1 MDWLESPLVSR
12 QSLNEFIRRLDSL
25 RYIYRRFQYDLMIF
39 ACLLCVSLC
48 AGCSKVES
56 YEKPLTPVRT
66 QAVEQQYVSGGAA
79 RYSANIQ
86 PNTQLDLA
94 FKAGGYVEEILSL
107 RGRIAQ
113 EGDWIAKGTTIAR
126 IRNNDY
132 AARVKQA
139 RAQLAEAQAAQA
151 QARSQLAEAEAA
163 QDNTKRE
170 LDRATRLL
178 EGDSI
183 TKPDYEAIKAK
194 FDVGQARIESIKAQ
208 ITMAQARADAARA
221 QVEEAEG
228 ALSDCELKSPMAGLL
243 LKRNIEIG
251 SFVTPG
257 APAFT
262 LADTSSVKAVFG
274 VPDVTAPGLKIGS
287 FLTVTTEAAP
297 GVEFRGQLNR
307 VSPSA
312 DPKTRIFDVEVAVSN
327 PRRRLKPGM
336 VVSLEVAGERQPT
349 PVTVAPLAALL
360 QIKEKDS
367 GYAVYVVT
375 EESGKQIAKLRHVQ
389 TGRTLGNSIVVTNG
403 VNAGEQVIVSGAT
416 LVSDG
421 EQVRVIP

>member
-1 MDWLESPLVSR
+1 MKINGWLIV
-12 QSLNEFIRRLDSL
+12 
-25 RYIYRRFQYDLMIF
+25 
-39 ACLLCVSLC
+39 ACAVCAISN
-48 AGCSKVES
+48 AGCRKVES

-66 QAVEQQYVSGGAA
+66 QAVEQQYATGGAA

-86 PNTQLDLA
+86 PSTQLDLA
-94 FKAGGYVEEILSL
+94 FKAGGYVEEILAL
-107 RGRIAQ
+107 RGRTAQ
-113 EGDWIAKGTTIAR
+113 EGDWIAKGTTLAR
-126 IRNNDY
+126 VSNNDF

-151 QARSQLAEAEAA
+151 QAKSQLAETQAA
-163 QDNTKRE
+163 QDNRKRE
-170 LDRATRLL
+170 LERATRLL

-183 TKPDYEAIKAK
+183 TRPDYEAIKTK
-194 FDVGQARIESIKAQ
+194 FDTGQARLETIKAQ

-221 QVEEAEG
+221 QVEEAES
-228 ALSDCELKSPMAGLL
+228 ALSDCELKAPMDGLL
-243 LKRNIEIG
+243 LKRGIEIG
-251 SFVTPG
+251 SFITPG

-274 VPDVTAPGLKIGS
+274 VPDVAAPGLKIGG

-297 GVEFRGQLNR
+297 GVQFRGQLSR

-312 DPKTRIFDVEVAVSN
+312 DPKTRTFDVEVAVAN

-336 VVSLEVAGERQPT
+336 VVSLEVAGDRQSA
-349 PVTVAPLAALL
+349 PVTVVPLAALL
-360 QIKEKDS
+360 QVKEKDS

-375 EESGKQIAKLRHVQ
+375 EQDGKQIARLRHVQ
-389 TGRTLGNSIVVTNG
+389 TGATLGNSIAVTSG
-403 VNAGEQVIVSGAT
+403 VSAGEQVIVSGAT